1 MQKRK
6 VCEVLVACLLAVAV
20 LLAQTPTG
28 GIEGTVTDAT
38 GAVLPGA
45 TVTITNAG
53 NGQVFNLK
61 TSDAGLYSQQNLDP
75 GTYNVRIEA
84 SGFQQTEIRNV
95 TVLTGSVANG
105 SVSLKVGSSATTVEV
120 AGQAEAV
127 DTARQTVDTVITTT
141 EIKNLPLFGR
151 NFLDLA
157 SLAPGTVVRDG
168 GAIDPTKSNTYRTVG
183 IAGRSGTAT
192 RVQVDGIDITDETVG
207 TTVANLSQ
215 DAVSEFQVSR
225 SSLDLSTSLTSSGAV
240 NIISKTGTNQLHGTG
255 FFDYTNND
263 LSARQ
268 NYNTVVPDSSRK
280 RYGVGAG
287 GPVIKDKL
295 FVYGNLEKSNQLQGQ
310 IVNNPTFPQ
319 YSATA
324 SLPLT
329 YQYAIGSLDY
339 NITPSMR
346 AFYRFL
352 HSDDLSTGGSPISPY
367 QNVDWTNTHILGLT
381 FGSAHL
387 THNLRF
393 GYTKFHNHIDS
404 S

>member
-1 MQKRK
+1 MHQRK
-6 VCEVLVACLLAVAV
+6 LYEVLIVCLLAVAA

-45 TVTITNAG
+45 IVTITNAST
-53 NGQVFNLK
+53 GQVFNLK

-84 SGFQQTEIRNV
+84 SGFQQTEIRNI

-183 IAGRSGTAT
+183 IA
-192 RVQVDGIDITDETVG
+192 
-207 TTVANLSQ
+207 
-215 DAVSEFQVSR
+215 
-225 SSLDLSTSLTSSGAV
+225 
-240 NIISKTGTNQLHGTG
+240 
-255 FFDYTNND
+255 
-263 LSARQ
+263 
-268 NYNTVVPDSSRK
+268 
-280 RYGVGAG
+280 
-287 GPVIKDKL
+287 
-295 FVYGNLEKSNQLQGQ
+295 
-310 IVNNPTFPQ
+310 
-319 YSATA
+319 
-324 SLPLT
+324 
-329 YQYAIGSLDY
+329 
-339 NITPSMR
+339 
-346 AFYRFL
+346 
-352 HSDDLSTGGSPISPY
+352 
-367 QNVDWTNTHILGLT
+367 
-381 FGSAHL
+381 
-387 THNLRF
+387 
-393 GYTKFHNHIDS
+393 
-404 S
+404 